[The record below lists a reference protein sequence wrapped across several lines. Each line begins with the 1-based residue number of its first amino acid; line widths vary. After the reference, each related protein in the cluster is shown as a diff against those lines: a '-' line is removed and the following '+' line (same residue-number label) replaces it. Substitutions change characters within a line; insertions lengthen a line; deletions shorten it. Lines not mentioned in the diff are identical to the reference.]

1 MFPGTSA
8 VLSESSKDLRDHFD
22 KGRYGSMIGDGIK
35 QLATL
40 PVALADDVIGGF
52 GRGAYRTLRDPVE
65 DAGRAALGLEDRKE
79 PAAAP
84 PEALRTPPTAIAGD
98 ATMPGQDPGRITLR
112 GRSGADVAGAPGVSK
127 FKENGRTLYSNV
139 AGDNADM
146 MDKKLV
152 GVAPGMDP
160 ALIKQTLTN
169 PDGSAWSAQDN
180 ATMAANLR
188 DGVDPYRGTS
198 RASKGPT
205 VDDQLQTAM
214 AEYAD
219 PNRARAP
226 GRGKALRTQIETLR
240 GLSQDASAARSARET
255 NAANAARAQQEQAN
269 KDRTYQLDVDRYGV
283 ETANKNRDD
292 ARAGEKA
299 FSDRISGLVGDDKD
313 GVKASRV
320 RVAANMFIGDSIRA
334 AEAEL
339 RANPGNAKAARDLE
353 RLKGG
358 PGALDDK
365 MLSELLL
372 STQAQEAA
380 TEYDGM
386 MPWSGKAKN
395 TTAPIKSLTEK
406 KGVIWDD
413 YVTDSGSGNQV
424 IPKRALRDR
433 PDLQRLVTP

>member
-1 MFPGTSA
+1 
-8 VLSESSKDLRDHFD
+8 VLSESGKDLRDHFD

-79 PAAAP
+79 SAVAAAAP
-84 PEALRTPPTAIAGD
+84 PAQPEVLTPPPTTMPAPQPEQPALRQGPTEADMAAQRRVDRDAQTLRDTALGDSMEASRLAREAAGYAAQAQPQHLGKQWADDKD
-98 ATMPGQDPGRITLR
+98 AWNASVKSTVGGDGLSARQRRQFNIQDQQVAATLR
-112 GRSGADVAGAPGVSK
+112 GQDLSADTSLRTNENTNRTTLRGQDMDYQGKRAEVAGAS
-127 FKENGRTLYSNV
+127 
-139 AGDNADM
+139 
-146 MDKKLV
+146 
-152 GVAPGMDP
+152 
-160 ALIKQTLTN
+160 
-169 PDGSAWSAQDN
+169 
-180 ATMAANLR
+180 
-188 DGVDPYRGTS
+188 
-198 RASKGPT
+198 
-205 VDDQLQTAM
+205 
-214 AEYAD
+214 
-219 PNRARAP
+219 
-226 GRGKALRTQIETLR
+226 
-240 GLSQDASAARSARET
+240 
-255 NAANAARAQQEQAN
+255 ARAQQEQLN
-269 KDRTYQLDVDRYGV
+269 KDRTYQLDVARFGV

-292 ARAGEKA
+292 TARWREGLQRPHLRAGRRRQGRGE
-299 FSDRISGLVGDDKD
+299 
-313 GVKASRV
+313 GVQG

>member
-8 VLSESSKDLRDHFD
+8 VLSESGKDLRDHFD

-79 PAAAP
+79 PAVAAAAP
-84 PEALRTPPTAIAGD
+84 PAQPEVLTPPPTTMPAPQPEQPALRQGPTEADMAAQRRVDRDAQTLRDTALGDSMEASRLAREAAGYAAQAQPQHLGKQWADDKD
-98 ATMPGQDPGRITLR
+98 AWNASVKSTVGGDGLSARQRRQFNIQDQQVAATLR
-112 GRSGADVAGAPGVSK
+112 GQDLSADTSLRTNENTNRTTLRGQDMDYQGKRAEVAGAS
-127 FKENGRTLYSNV
+127 
-139 AGDNADM
+139 
-146 MDKKLV
+146 
-152 GVAPGMDP
+152 
-160 ALIKQTLTN
+160 
-169 PDGSAWSAQDN
+169 
-180 ATMAANLR
+180 
-188 DGVDPYRGTS
+188 
-198 RASKGPT
+198 
-205 VDDQLQTAM
+205 
-214 AEYAD
+214 
-219 PNRARAP
+219 
-226 GRGKALRTQIETLR
+226 
-240 GLSQDASAARSARET
+240 
-255 NAANAARAQQEQAN
+255 ARAQQEQLN
-269 KDRTYQLDVDRYGV
+269 KDRTYQLDVARFGV